1 MENIMFFGNNNK
13 LKDEQID
20 TLQTVI
26 EELNKES
33 KEQLAN
39 KKKELKRVN
48 LELKETKKTL
58 LSTNKN
64 LEIQMTKN
72 KTLNDQ
78 LESMTNE
85 DIATGTYN
93 KRYFYDIAEN
103 IISLSKR
110 EKKSIA
116 VAIIYIDKYQ
126 KIKDKHGE
134 DTANKI
140 VQLFIQKITNV
151 IRESDVFVRFNE
163 DEFVILFPNT
173 EEDQAQIVAD
183 KLKES
188 VQHSNM
194 VGSAILNINIGV
206 AEFIYLQE
214 NINTTL
220 QRAKQTLVKTEDIQR
235 DSIDKS
241 A

>member
-1 MENIMFFGNNNK
+1 MFFGNDDK
-13 LKDEQID
+13 LKDEKID
-20 TLQTVI
+20 TLQTLI
-26 EELNKES
+26 EELNKKSGER
-33 KEQLAN
+33 LDL
-39 KKKELKRVN
+39 KKQELQKVN
-48 LELKETKKTL
+48 LELKN
-58 LSTNKN
+58 TNKALKSSN
-64 LEIQMTKN
+64 RSLEIQMKKN

-78 LESMTNE
+78 LETMTNE

-110 EKKSIA
+110 EKRSLSI
-116 VAIIYIDKYQ
+116 AIIYIDKYE

-134 DTANKI
+134 DTAHKI
-140 VQLFIQKITNV
+140 IQLFIQKITSV
-151 IRESDVFVRFNE
+151 IRESDVFVRFDE

-173 EEDQAQIVAD
+173 AEDEAQIVAD

-188 VQHSNM
+188 VQRSNM
-194 VGSAILNINIGV
+194 VGRAVLNINIGI

-220 QRAKQTLVKTEDIQR
+220 QRARKRLSD
-235 DSIDKS
+235 
-241 A
+241 

>member
-1 MENIMFFGNNNK
+1 MFFGNNNK
-13 LKDEQID
+13 HKDEQIE

-26 EELNKES
+26 EEINKES
-33 KEQLAN
+33 KERLST
-39 KKKELKRVN
+39 KKKELKQAH

-58 LSTNKN
+58 LSLNKN
-64 LEIQMTKN
+64 LEIQMSKN

-85 DIATGTYN
+85 DITTGTYN

-110 EKKSIA
+110 EKKSLS
-116 VAIIYIDKYQ
+116 VAIIYIDEYQ
-126 KIKDKHGE
+126 KIKDSHGE

-140 VQLFIQKITNV
+140 IQLFIQKITKV

-173 EEDQAQIVAD
+173 SEAQAQIVAD
-183 KLKES
+183 KLRES
-188 VQHSNM
+188 AEHSNM
-194 VGSAILNINIGV
+194 VGGAVLNINIGI

-220 QRAKQTLVKTEDIQR
+220 KRAKQPLNKTEAIKE
-235 DSIDKS
+235 DSAEKS